1 MISQEKLAQEF
12 TQVVE
17 RVYPRTGRLLQRCYV
32 KVVEFYLRRL
42 RKRFYYITVY
52 CPESLCPTLQVH
64 RHVLKEIAENMGL
77 IDVVF
82 VNATR
87 LLHDPMSKI
96 KTEDPRF
103 WLELHW
109 LTSQKE

>member
-42 RKRFYYITVY
+42 RKRFYYITIY
-52 CPESLCPTLQVH
+52 CPESLCATLQVH

-96 KTEDPRF
+96 KEEDPRF

-109 LTSQKE
+109 LSSQKE